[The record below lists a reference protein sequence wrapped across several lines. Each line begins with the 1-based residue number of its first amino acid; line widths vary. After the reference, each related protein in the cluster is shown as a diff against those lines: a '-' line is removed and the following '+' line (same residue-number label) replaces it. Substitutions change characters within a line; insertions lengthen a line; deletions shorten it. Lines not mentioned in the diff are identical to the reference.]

1 MKFSYDCVRQ
11 SAFTTDIESYDEV
24 RYDLSLLQH
33 NPQIFKDLCEK
44 YPNKC
49 FVFET
54 NVFDM
59 PDMKDWFFEDTLKA
73 LMALVEL
80 SNNYNIKLAVYFQ
93 HLFSVLSWQTIFR
106 EYCPNV
112 KYYLNNKI
120 TTWAQLKGIINDY
133 DICDVWIAEELA
145 FDMIN
150 VSDYSKQ
157 HNKEIRVY
165 ANVLQSS
172 YYNTPDYQKF
182 FIRPEAIKLYEPLV
196 DTVMFYH
203 VKSQKT
209 VIDVYKNDQK
219 WYGELGDLING
230 LSYNTGLN
238 GQTLNFTFDK
248 IRVNCGCKCLS
259 GRKCDICKSL
269 MELSNTLKD
278 NNIYIRKDNKNNGS
292 KGRAG
297 EERVNSDNIENNT

>member
-1 MKFSYDCVRQ
+1 
-11 SAFTTDIESYDEV
+11 
-24 RYDLSLLQH
+24 
-33 NPQIFKDLCEK
+33 
-44 YPNKC
+44 
-49 FVFET
+49 
-54 NVFDM
+54 
-59 PDMKDWFFEDTLKA
+59 
-73 LMALVEL
+73 
-80 SNNYNIKLAVYFQ
+80 
-93 HLFSVLSWQTIFR
+93 
-106 EYCPNV
+106 
-112 KYYLNNKI
+112 
-120 TTWAQLKGIINDY
+120 
-133 DICDVWIAEELA
+133 
-145 FDMIN
+145 
-150 VSDYSKQ
+150 
-157 HNKEIRVY
+157 
-165 ANVLQSS
+165 
-172 YYNTPDYQKF
+172 
-182 FIRPEAIKLYEPLV
+182 
-196 DTVMFYH
+196 MFYH

-269 MELSNTLKD
+269 MELSNTFKD